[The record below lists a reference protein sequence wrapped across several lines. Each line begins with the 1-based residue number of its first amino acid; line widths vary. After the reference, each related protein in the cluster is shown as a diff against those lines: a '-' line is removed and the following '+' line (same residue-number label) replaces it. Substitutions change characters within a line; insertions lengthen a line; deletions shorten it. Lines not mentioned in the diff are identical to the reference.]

1 MNPNWYKSGLD
12 NLEIVYDSWCKIIIY
27 ILGVNYW
34 ELVEMVLF
42 IPPNNFCWVEKLH
55 CFRKKFLR
63 TQRVPKRVSQ
73 SRNFGKIGKNS
84 SRTIPKHTSQ
94 SDGTWKKI
102 TPTHVSYTH
111 IWSLQ
116 SEVEGRGQEKKL
128 WQGSWCKC
136 TKDRE
141 INYKS
146 G

>member
-42 IPPNNFCWVEKLH
+42 IPPNNFCGVKKLH

-63 TQRVPKRVSQ
+63 TQRVPKRVSN
-73 SRNFGKIGKNS
+73 SRNFGKIEKNS

-94 SDGTWKKI
+94 SFGTWKKNH
-102 TPTHVSYTH
+102 PNARKLHAH
-111 IWSLQ
+111 IVAPIWG
-116 SEVEGRGQEKKL
+116 GRTWVRKQNRI
-128 WQGSWCKC
+128 GSWCKC

-141 INYKS
+141 IKYKS